1 VPGTKYEVF
10 RYFTSPE
17 HLSDQLSGLIKVT
30 WQNPGIELKPGSEF
44 LFLMSR
50 YGVEQ
55 PIRFVVDRMV
65 TGNSFTYRQV
75 SGVYARWIHT
85 MKFEE
90 HGPTQTLVTDIVEYE
105 IPFGILGKLADD
117 FFIRH
122 DLKNIL
128 EHRLNRGI
136 LRFNENHEETQVHAT
151 T

>member
-1 VPGTKYEVF
+1 
-10 RYFTSPE
+10 
-17 HLSDQLSGLIKVT
+17 
-30 WQNPGIELKPGSEF
+30 
-44 LFLMSR
+44 
-50 YGVEQ
+50 
-55 PIRFVVDRMV
+55 
-65 TGNSFTYRQV
+65 
-75 SGVYARWIHT
+75 